1 MPSSLPQPSLLQPSL
16 PQPWLRKLL
25 QHHVLANLSFVL
37 VLVMGFLSYT
47 AMPKEKDPAINF
59 NWIQISTVLPGASP
73 EDIEKRITQPLE
85 EGIAK
90 VSDIRFISSNSR
102 ESMSSILV
110 RFEEL
115 DERIFDKRLADLR
128 REIQHIENTRLPA
141 EAESPLIL
149 ELTSSS
155 AFPTATLILQGRAN
169 DENLRFFAVQL
180 DKEMER
186 LPFVERVDMLGS
198 SDPEMIVD
206 IDMQRLT
213 GLGLSPAIV
222 AQTIQTQFEDI
233 AAGSLNLG
241 DQQWLISIKGSHS
254 DPEYLAELPIQGLQ
268 HQVLLGDI
276 ADIYLSQNKLDT
288 KALYQSQP
296 AIIFSVFKKDLV
308 NTLQMIDELKSF
320 ISEKNRLSSVTGIR
334 ITLLDD
340 NTSLTRKAIN
350 IMQNNALIG
359 LFLVLLVTWFFLGS
373 TIAFFTTIGIPFTL
387 AGTFWVLHSIGQ
399 SINNAVLLGVVIV
412 LGMLVDD
419 AIVVVESMYTRM
431 RHGMDATQAAV
442 ESLNEVISPVTAS
455 VLTTMAA
462 FLPLMLLPGI
472 VGEFMLVIPLVVT
485 IALAISLFEAYWML
499 PAHIIASKA
508 DYSAQKTTR
517 PGWHSMQ
524 AFRERFTH
532 GLQLFYMRLLIAT
545 FRRPKTMLL
554 ALFLLFSSAIYA
566 LQSGQIK
573 VNFFA
578 GEPFP
583 VLYVNLKM
591 KEGTPIDY
599 TLNKLEQL
607 EQKIKQVFERSDYR
621 ETASYAGI
629 YFTQTEPLFGEHLG
643 QVLISLPE
651 TSPEALKI
659 IHQKVKAQF
668 KQMSGVEE
676 MSLLQLEDGPPV
688 TRAVSIKVQ
697 GAEFDDIQ
705 QATVDLQKILREF
718 PEIENIMIHDS
729 AGTMELKL
737 QLNQDA
743 VHRAGL
749 SAAQVMRD
757 IRLLAE
763 GEIVSS
769 FQHKG
774 EEVDVR
780 VKAGMKA
787 GSLRNRQ
794 DKTQTI
800 ENWLQTPIGF
810 FAERSG
816 AEQGGKILSIPL
828 SELVTVDY
836 QLTRSQIRHHNL
848 QRVVLLEADIK
859 DGGRNTLEINH
870 LIQDLWRE
878 LKIKH
883 PNISLDFSGELDD
896 IEESL
901 DAMPYLFLMGVGLIY
916 LIIGAQFRS
925 YFQPLLILATIPLAF
940 TGVVIGLF
948 ITENPLSLYTL
959 YGIVAL
965 VGIAVN
971 ASIVLISAAN
981 TRLYQGM
988 SVNHAII
995 FAARQRIIPIL
1006 ITSLTT
1012 VAGLFS
1018 LASGFAGKSLIWG
1031 PLATAIVWGLAFS
1044 TLLTLFV
1051 IPLLYKFFM
1060 RYSHVSHIDAAAQ
1073 NKQ

>member
-1 MPSSLPQPSLLQPSL
+1 MSFFKS
-16 PQPWLRKLL
+16 LL
-25 QHHVLANLSFVL
+25 QHHVLANLTFIL
-37 VLVMGFLSYT
+37 VLVMGFLSYS
-47 AMPKEKDPAINF
+47 AMPKEKDPTINF
-59 NWIQISTVLPGASP
+59 NWIQINALLPGASP

-90 VSDIRFISSNSR
+90 VSDIRFISSSSR

-110 RFEEL
+110 RFEDL

-128 REIQHIENTRLPA
+128 REIQHIENTRLPE
-141 EAESPLIL
+141 EAESPFIL

-155 AFPTATLILQGRAN
+155 AFPTATLVLQGKAY
-169 DENLRFFAVQL
+169 DENLRFFATEL

-186 LPFVERVDMLGS
+186 LAFIERVDMIGTS
-198 SDPEMIVD
+198 EPEVLVN

-213 GLGLSPAIV
+213 GLGLSPMIV
-222 AQTIQTQFEDI
+222 AQTIRTQFKDI
-233 AAGSLNLG
+233 AAGSLKLQ
-241 DQQWLISIKGSHS
+241 DQQWLITIKGSHS
-254 DPEYLAELPIQGLQ
+254 DLEYLAGLPLQGLPE
-268 HQVLLGDI
+268 QVLLGDI
-276 ADIYLSQNKLDT
+276 AELSFTQNELST
-288 KALYQSQP
+288 KASYQQQP
-296 AIIFSVFKKDLV
+296 AIIASVFKKDQV
-308 NTLQMIDELKSF
+308 NTLKMMDDLKDF
-320 ISEKNRLSSVTGIR
+320 IQEKNRLSHVTGIH
-334 ITLLDD
+334 IILLND
-340 NTSLTRKAIN
+340 NTLLTRKAIN

-359 LFLVLLVTWFFLGS
+359 LSLVLLVTWFFLGS
-373 TIAFFTTIGIPFTL
+373 RIAFFTTIGIPFTL
-387 AGTFWVLHSIGQ
+387 AGTFWVLHSLGQ

-431 RHGMDATQAAV
+431 RHGMDATQAAIDA
-442 ESLNEVISPVTAS
+442 LKEVLAPVTAS

-462 FLPLMLLPGI
+462 FMPLMLLPGI
-472 VGEFMLVIPLVVT
+472 VGKFMFVIPLVVT
-485 IALAISLFEAYWML
+485 IALGLSLIEAYWML
-499 PAHIIASKA
+499 PAHIIVSN
-508 DYSAQKTTR
+508 QKKR
-517 PGWHSMQ
+517 WQGMKI
-524 AFRERFTH
+524 FRERMTR
-532 GLQLFYMRLLIAT
+532 GLKIFYVRLLIGSL
-545 FRRPKTMLL
+545 RRPKSMLL
-554 ALFLLFSSAIYA
+554 ALFLLFCSTLFV

-573 VNFFA
+573 INFFA

-583 VLYVNLKM
+583 ILYVNLKM
-591 KEGTPIDY
+591 KEGTPIEY
-599 TLNKLEQL
+599 TLEKLQYL
-607 EQKIKQVFERSDYR
+607 EQKVKQAIKRSDYN
-621 ETASYAGI
+621 EMTAYAGM
-629 YFTQTEPLFGEHLG
+629 YFTQTEPLFGDHYG
-643 QVLISLPE
+643 QILMSLPE
-651 TSPEALKI
+651 TSPQALKDL
-659 IHQKVKAQF
+659 HNTLKAQF

-688 TRAVSIKVQ
+688 TRAISIKVQ
-697 GAEFDDIQ
+697 GVSFKDIQ
-705 QATVDLQKILREF
+705 AAAFDLHKVLKEF
-718 PEIENIMIHDS
+718 PEVENSMTQDS

-737 QLNQDA
+737 RINQDA

-749 SAAQVMRD
+749 SVAQVMQD
-757 IRLLAE
+757 IRLLTE

-769 FQHKG
+769 FQYKG
-774 EEVDVR
+774 EEVNIR
-780 VKAGMKA
+780 VKAGMNYTTPQ
-787 GSLRNRQ
+787 S
-794 DKTQTI
+794 I
-800 ENWLQTPIGF
+800 ENWLQIPIGF
-810 FAERSG
+810 FDESSGER
-816 AEQGGKILSIPL
+816 LSIPL
-828 SELVTVDY
+828 GELVHVDY

-848 QRVVLLEADIK
+848 KRVVLLEADIK
-859 DGGRNTLEINH
+859 EGGRNTLQINH
-870 LIQDLWRE
+870 LIQERWHD

-901 DAMPYLFLMGVGLIY
+901 AAMPFLFLMGVGLIY
-916 LIIGAQFRS
+916 LIIGTQFRS

-940 TGVVIGLF
+940 TGVIIGLF
-948 ITENPLSLYTL
+948 VTSNPLSLYTL

-981 TRLYQGM
+981 SRLHRGM

-1012 VAGLFS
+1012 IAGLFS

-1060 RYSHVSHIDAAAQ
+1060 GLSTKKVH
-1073 NKQ
+1073 

>member
-1 MPSSLPQPSLLQPSL
+1 M
-16 PQPWLRKLL
+16 
-25 QHHVLANLSFVL
+25 VVN
-37 VLVMGFLSYT
+37 
-47 AMPKEKDPAINF
+47 IN
-59 NWIQISTVLPGASP
+59 
-73 EDIEKRITQPLE
+73 
-85 EGIAK
+85 
-90 VSDIRFISSNSR
+90 
-102 ESMSSILV
+102 
-110 RFEEL
+110 
-115 DERIFDKRLADLR
+115 
-128 REIQHIENTRLPA
+128 
-141 EAESPLIL
+141 
-149 ELTSSS
+149 
-155 AFPTATLILQGRAN
+155 
-169 DENLRFFAVQL
+169 
-180 DKEMER
+180 ME
-186 LPFVERVDMLGS
+186 
-198 SDPEMIVD
+198 
-206 IDMQRLT
+206 RLT
-213 GLGLSPAIV
+213 GLGLSPAVV
-222 AQTIQTQFEDI
+222 ARTIQSQFKDI
-233 AAGSLNLG
+233 AAGSLDLQ

-254 DPEYLAELPIQGLQ
+254 DPEYLADLPIQGL
-268 HQVLLGDI
+268 HYQVLLGDI
-276 ADIYLSQNKLDT
+276 ADISLSQNKLTT
-288 KALYQSQP
+288 KALYQNQP
-296 AIIFSVFKKDLV
+296 AIIFSVFKKDQV
-308 NTLQMIDELKSF
+308 NTLQMIDELNSF
-320 ISEKNRLSSVTGIR
+320 IKEKNRLGIVTGIN

-340 NTSLTRKAIN
+340 NTALTRKAIN

-359 LFLVLLVTWFFLGS
+359 LSLVLLVTWIFLGS
-373 TIAFFTTIGIPFTL
+373 RIAFFTTIGIPFTL

-431 RHGMDATQAAV
+431 RHGVDALQAAV
-442 ESLNEVISPVTAS
+442 ESLKEVISPVTAS

-472 VGEFMLVIPLVVT
+472 VGKFMLVIPLVVT
-485 IALAISLFEAYWML
+485 IALAISLLEAYWML
-499 PAHIIASKA
+499 PAHIIASKP
-508 DYSAQKTTR
+508 DYSRKKIQSR
-517 PGWHSMQ
+517 RGYSIQ
-524 AFRERFTH
+524 VFRERFTH
-532 GLQLFYMRLLIAT
+532 GLQLFYTRLLVSSL
-545 FRRPKTMLL
+545 RRPKTMLL
-554 ALFLLFSSAIYA
+554 ALFLLFFSAVYA
-566 LQSGQIK
+566 VQSGQIK
-573 VNFFA
+573 INFFA

-599 TLNKLEQL
+599 TLAKLEQL
-607 EQKIKQVFERSDYR
+607 EEKIKKVFERREYR
-621 ETASYAGI
+621 EMAAYAGM
-629 YFTQTEPLFGEHLG
+629 YFTQTEPVFGEHYG

-651 TSPEALKI
+651 ISPEDLKTM
-659 IHQKVKAQF
+659 HNKLKSLF

-697 GAEFDDIQ
+697 GAEYKDIKK
-705 QATVDLQKILREF
+705 AVVDLEKMLSEIS
-718 PEIENIMIHDS
+718 EIENVMVQDS
-729 AGTMELKL
+729 SGTMELKL

-743 VHRAGL
+743 IHRAGL
-749 SAAQVMRD
+749 SVSDVMRD

-763 GEIVSS
+763 GEIVTS

-774 EEVDVR
+774 EEVDIR
-780 VKAGMKA
+780 VKASMDDITVNNALSQNPK
-787 GSLRNRQ
+787 
-794 DKTQTI
+794 TI

-810 FAERSG
+810 FDEHSAEV
-816 AEQGGKILSIPL
+816 LSIPL
-828 SELVTVDY
+828 SELVQVNY

-870 LIQDLWRE
+870 LIQTRWHDL
-878 LKIKH
+878 KVKH

-916 LIIGAQFRS
+916 LIIGTQFGS

-940 TGVVIGLF
+940 TGVVAGLY

-959 YGIVAL
+959 YGVVAL

-981 TRLYQGM
+981 SRLQKGM

-995 FAARQRIIPIL
+995 YAARQRIIPIL

-1012 VAGLFS
+1012 IAGLFS

-1060 RYSHVSHIDAAAQ
+1060 RYSAAGRV
-1073 NKQ
+1073 NITIGKK

>member
-1 MPSSLPQPSLLQPSL
+1 MPSSLLE
-16 PQPWLRKLL
+16 KFL
-25 QHHVLANLSFVL
+25 QHHVLANLTFLL
-37 VLVMGFLSYT
+37 VLVMGFLSYA
-47 AMPKEKDPAINF
+47 AMPKEKDPTINF
-59 NWIQISTVLPGASP
+59 NWIQISTVLAGASP

-85 EGIAK
+85 EGIAG

-115 DERIFDKRLADLR
+115 EERIFDKRLADLR

-141 EAESPLIL
+141 EAESPQII

-155 AFPTATLILQGRAN
+155 AFPTATLVLYGN
-169 DENLRFFAVQL
+169 SYDENLRFFASQL

-186 LPFVERVDMLGS
+186 LPYVDRVDMLGTA
-198 SDPEMIVD
+198 DPEMVVNIN
-206 IDMQRLT
+206 MERLT
-213 GLGLSPAIV
+213 GLGLSPAVV
-222 AQTIQTQFEDI
+222 ARTIQAQFKDI
-233 AAGSLNLG
+233 AAGSLDLQ

-254 DPEYLAELPIQGLQ
+254 DPEYLADLPVQGL
-268 HQVLLGDI
+268 HYQVLLGDI
-276 ADIYLSQNKLDT
+276 ADISLSQNKLKT
-288 KALYQSQP
+288 KALYQNQP
-296 AIIFSVFKKDLV
+296 AIILSVFKKDQV
-308 NTLQMIDELKSF
+308 NTLQMIDELNSF
-320 ISEKNRLSSVTGIR
+320 IKEKNRLSIVTGIN

-340 NTSLTRKAIN
+340 NTALTRKAIN

-359 LFLVLLVTWFFLGS
+359 LSLVLLVTWLFLGS
-373 TIAFFTTIGIPFTL
+373 RIAFFTTIGIPFTL

-431 RHGMDATQAAV
+431 RHGVDAVQAAV
-442 ESLNEVISPVTAS
+442 ESLKEVILPVTAS

-462 FLPLMLLPGI
+462 FLPLMLLPGF
-472 VGEFMLVIPLVVT
+472 VGKFMLVIPLVVT
-485 IALAISLFEAYWML
+485 IALAISLLEAYWML
-499 PAHIIASKA
+499 PAHIIASKP
-508 DYSAQKTTR
+508 DYSRKKIPSKR
-517 PGWHSMQ
+517 GYSIQ

-532 GLQLFYMRLLIAT
+532 RLQLFYTRLLVSSL
-545 FRRPKTMLL
+545 RWPKTMLL
-554 ALFLLFSSAIYA
+554 VLFLLFFSAVYA
-566 LQSGQIK
+566 VQSEQIK
-573 VNFFA
+573 INFFA

-599 TLNKLEQL
+599 TLAKLQYVE
-607 EQKIKQVFERSDYR
+607 EKIKKVFERREYR
-621 ETASYAGI
+621 EMAAYAGMYI
-629 YFTQTEPLFGEHLG
+629 TQTEPIFGEHYG
-643 QVLISLPE
+643 QVIMSLPE
-651 TSPEALKI
+651 ISPKDLETMHNKLKSL
-659 IHQKVKAQF
+659 F

-676 MSLLQLEDGPPV
+676 MSILQLEDSLPV

-697 GAEFDDIQ
+697 GAEFEDIKN
-705 QATVDLQKILREF
+705 AVVDLEKMLSEF
-718 PEIENIMIHDS
+718 SEIENVMIQDS
-729 AGTMELKL
+729 SGTMELKL

-743 VHRAGL
+743 IHRAGL
-749 SAAQVMRD
+749 SVSEVMRN

-763 GEIVSS
+763 GEIVTS

-780 VKAGMKA
+780 VKASMDDITFNNTLSQPPK
-787 GSLRNRQ
+787 
-794 DKTQTI
+794 TI

-810 FAERSG
+810 FDERS
-816 AEQGGKILSIPL
+816 AEVLSIPL
-828 SELVTVDY
+828 SELVQVNY

-870 LIQDLWRE
+870 LIQARWHDL
-878 LKIKH
+878 KVKH
-883 PNISLDFSGELDD
+883 PNISLDFSGQLDD
-896 IEESL
+896 IKESL
-901 DAMPYLFLMGVGLIY
+901 DAMPYLFLMGIGLIY
-916 LIIGAQFRS
+916 LIIGTQFCS

-940 TGVVIGLF
+940 TGVVAGLY

-959 YGIVAL
+959 YGVVAL

-981 TRLYQGM
+981 SRLQKGM

-995 FAARQRIIPIL
+995 YAARQRIIPIL

-1012 VAGLFS
+1012 IAGLFS

-1060 RYSHVSHIDAAAQ
+1060 RYSAAGRV
-1073 NKQ
+1073 NVTIGKK